1 MKMKYDENNIDEI
14 PQRQLMNDAKEALSG
29 KWGVVIPT
37 ALVFLMI
44 VSGNAVIPFAGIII
58 GGPLVLGFSI
68 FSLKLARKEEVELN
82 DLFDGFK
89 DFERSLLAYFLMIL
103 AVVVG
108 FIFFIIPGIVLALG
122 LSQTMFI
129 LADDPEIEAVDALK
143 KSWEMMKGH
152 KTDLLLLGL
161 RFIPLAILSIFTLGI
176 GFLWLIPYI
185 QVTYANFYN
194 AVRYGDHTG
203 FDDGFEKHLVV

>member
-1 MKMKYDENNIDEI
+1 MNYEEKNTDEI
-14 PQRQLMNDAKEALSG
+14 PQRKLMKDAKKALSG
-29 KWGVVIPT
+29 KWNIVIPT

-89 DFERSLLAYFLMIL
+89 DFERSLLAYFLMVLI
-103 AVVVG
+103 VCVG
-108 FIFFIIPGIVLALG
+108 TVFFIIPGIILALG

-129 LADDPEIEAVDALK
+129 LADDPEIDAVDALK
-143 KSWEMMKGH
+143 KSWEMMRGH
-152 KTDLLLLGL
+152 KTDLFVLGL
-161 RFIPLAILSIFTLGI
+161 RFIPLAFLCIFTLGI

-203 FDDGFEKHLVV
+203 YNDGFEHHLVV